1 MILDRELQ
9 RELLTKLS
17 NVYPYAYDFYKDY
30 PKESKI
36 HDKAIANLYYLES
49 HGLVEKGSIFVSKTK
64 PYGGVEPHMQF
75 QAAKISCKGMD
86 FLADDGGLSAIL
98 GVVTIKFETEQL
110 KMILE
115 TKIMSSDLAPETK
128 KSMIDSLRELPGDV
142 LKQLTA
148 KIVDQGWE
156 SIGDLMQKIQSFLS

>member
-9 RELLTKLS
+9 KELLTKLS
-17 NVYPYAYDFYKDY
+17 SSYPYMYDFNKDY
-30 PKESKI
+30 SSDSEI
-36 HDKAIANLYYLES
+36 YAKAIANLYYLES
-49 HGLVEKGSIFVSKTK
+49 HGLVEKQSILVPKTMG
-64 PYGGVEPHMQF
+64 PYQPRMQF
-75 QAAKISCKGMD
+75 GAAKISCKGMD

-128 KSMIDSLRELPGDV
+128 KSMIDSLRELPAEA

-156 SIGDLMQKIQSFLS
+156 NIGDLMQKLQSFFS